1 MSLWGTSAQPKVPR
15 TSYSSYTYVCSELQ
29 QQLKNSLFQGGVE
42 KTNKSELRN
51 RLTYRVLI
59 YIFEVRIKTFFLKWE
74 ISRSKSQFE
83 IFFFEKTALFFL
95 RLEAKFFMS
104 PCYHARHLQ
113 QIHCFK
119 IFCRM
124 YGLIVMLTIPTSK
137 VHLSILILIDIF
149 NKICIQ
155 F

>member
-83 IFFFEKTALFFL
+83 IFFFKKTAFFFFWGW
-95 RLEAKFFMS
+95 RPNFFWAHVISKDICNKFI
-104 PCYHARHLQ
+104 A
-113 QIHCFK
+113 
-119 IFCRM
+119 
-124 YGLIVMLTIPTSK
+124 SK
-137 VHLSILILIDIF
+137 FSVGCMVWSW
-149 NKICIQ
+149 C
-155 F
+155 

>member
-59 YIFEVRIKTFFLKWE
+59 YIFEVRMKTFFLKWK

-83 IFFFEKTALFFL
+83 NFFLKKQPFFIFL
-95 RLEAKFFMS
+95 RLEAEFFLS

-124 YGLIVMLTIPTSK
+124 YGLVVMLTITRSK
-137 VHLSILILIDIF
+137 VHLSILIVV
-149 NKICIQ
+149 
-155 F
+155 